1 MHGALQR
8 PAREGSRQ
16 AEGRE
21 KALARLALGV

>member
-8 PAREGSRQ
+8 SAREGNRH

-21 KALARLALGV
+21 KALAGLALGV